1 LEALKK
7 NLGFFFRFPLING
20 SFFWSFS
27 LTNVQFCESQEGFL
41 FFSWTIFGIYDI
53 FKEKKKGNG
62 KIH

>member
-1 LEALKK
+1 
-7 NLGFFFRFPLING
+7 
-20 SFFWSFS
+20 
-27 LTNVQFCESQEGFL
+27 L